1 MAVPLALSITWLPLG
16 SVLMEVPRVVQPVAA
31 LIGSALMA
39 EPIQQME
46 VYLEHRH
53 KAVCQASI
61 QLEPLASVLT
71 MAPFKLKMDASAPQ
85 CKTQKMIKCL
95 S

>member
-16 SVLMEVPRVVQPVAA
+16 SVLMEVPLVVLPVA
-31 LIGSALMA
+31 LME

-46 VYLEHRH
+46 VHREHRH

-61 QLEPLASVLT
+61 QMEPLASVLA
-71 MAPFKLKMDASAPQ
+71 MAVCQAS
-85 CKTQKMIKCL
+85 I
-95 S
+95 